1 MIKTEDGIQDQS
13 VEFLLVEFQEI
24 AQETRRI
31 RVEGLSRM
39 NLYITLTSSILA
51 GLILIS
57 QIDATSIL
65 SFQAISIGAM
75 LFLALIGWNTFQFS
89 ISRDI
94 NTERNIRA
102 TNRIRRFFVDND
114 PELGLYLTWNT
125 HDEPMSWITHNRSN
139 VRGMAQSI
147 LSFVI
152 ATMTGLITYL
162 VTATVS
168 WSVIVGVPC
177 FAVAMVSLNAYAN
190 RRYGEAEDTA
200 QRDIRFPKSGRE

>member
-162 VTATVS
+162 VTAPLA
-168 WSVIVGVPC
+168 G
-177 FAVAMVSLNAYAN
+177 
-190 RRYGEAEDTA
+190 
-200 QRDIRFPKSGRE
+200 Q